1 MGEPVFLWGWHAGH
15 RQPTAVPVAQ
25 IVRKSARVREEQ
37 RKRTHLRQAEQ
48 DVAKV
53 VQTDAER
60 RRQIPYR
67 ITHLAT

>member
-1 MGEPVFLWGWHAGH
+1 MV
-15 RQPTAVPVAQ
+15 V
-25 IVRKSARVREEQ
+25 
-37 RKRTHLRQAEQ
+37 THLTLRQACVVVILENTANATNRYPSHVFR
-48 DVAKV
+48 VAKV